1 LILFQNT
8 SIFSSRINLS
18 KTDLTPTEL
27 LNKVERILARA
38 KEPKKFIKKR
48 VLIIEDEKEIAR
60 LYQER
65 LTKEGFETEIANN
78 GAWGLKLAAHGDFD
92 IILLDM
98 VMPVMDGYEVLKQIK
113 KDLRTQKVPVL
124 VFSNSAQD
132 EEIAKVLEMGARDY
146 FLKSKMT
153 PAQVV
158 EEVKNVL
165 KE

>member
-1 LILFQNT
+1 MKYT
-8 SIFSSRINLS
+8 KYEKARI
-18 KTDLTPTEL
+18 
-27 LNKVERILARA
+27 IGARA
-38 KEPKKFIKKR
+38 LQLAMGAPLLLK
-48 VLIIEDEKEIAR
+48 
-60 LYQER
+60 